1 MQPFSDLE
9 LVSKKWADLHIQYRS
24 LVDSS
29 KTAVDSTLSVYSI
42 EALKMI
48 GNIIDDM
55 REFEESI
62 ERFIQ
67 ERGGG
72 NNNLDCITQAQ
83 NQLSNASLTAGEFIT
98 MRTQLWYEVT
108 HYFYEDG
115 IGSFLEELELFMIMM
130 PMVTWL
136 QFPYHNPV
144 TEFENIIDTLS
155 RGATA
160 VETDFE
166 AVIDIMLVKFLYF
179 EIVVMNLNNKQ
190 LLEGL
195 NEAFKYFQ
203 VAGGEIEIS
212 LTECISTIRNSNV

>member
-1 MQPFSDLE
+1 MSE
-9 LVSKKWADLHIQYRS
+9 KWADLHIQYRS

-29 KTAVDSTLSVYSI
+29 KTAVDSTLRGYSI

-48 GNIIDDM
+48 GNTIDDM
-55 REFEESI
+55 REFEESV
-62 ERFIQ
+62 ESSIQ
-67 ERGGG
+67 ERG
-72 NNNLDCITQAQ
+72 NNNLDCIAQAQ

-115 IGSFLEELELFMIMM
+115 ISSFLEELELFMIMM

-144 TEFENIIDTLS
+144 TEFENIYDTLS

-160 VETDFE
+160 VEADFE
-166 AVIDIMLVKFLYF
+166 AVIDIMLVKFLFF
-179 EIVVMNLNNKQ
+179 EIVVMNLNNNQ
-190 LLEGL
+190 LLDGL

-203 VAGGEIEIS
+203 TAGGEIENS
-212 LTECISTIRNSNV
+212 LTECIR